1 MKAPVYVSLDPG
13 QTGNACTCSL
23 CGALVLN
30 RDTHTSWH
38 AAQARLLGL
47 EDDE

>member
-1 MKAPVYVSLDPG
+1 MKDPEYRPLQVG
-13 QTGNACTCSL
+13 QVGNGHTCSL
-23 CGALVLN
+23 CGVLVM
-30 RDTHTSWH
+30 DQPTHTSWH